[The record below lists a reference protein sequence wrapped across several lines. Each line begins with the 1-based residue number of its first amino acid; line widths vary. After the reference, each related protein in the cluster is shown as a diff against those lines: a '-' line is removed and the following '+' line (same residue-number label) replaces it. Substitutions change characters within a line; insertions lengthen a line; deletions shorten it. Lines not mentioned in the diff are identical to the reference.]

1 MDNRALFKCVVG
13 MFGLPQEITE
23 LQKVEIELKDGAS
36 LRDVIAALRRE
47 IPKLEGYVVCAG
59 EDQLMGDYTFNI
71 NGRFYFDDRQ
81 IQLHNG
87 DHIALLT
94 IPRGG

>member
-1 MDNRALFKCVVG
+1 MFRCVVG
-13 MFGLPQEITE
+13 IFGLPHEITE

-47 IPKLEGYVVCAG
+47 IPTLEGHVVCAG
-59 EDQLMGDYTFNI
+59 EDKLMGNYAFNI
-71 NGRFYFDDRQ
+71 NGHFYFDDRE

-87 DHIALLT
+87 DHIALLS
-94 IPRGG
+94 IVSGG